1 MGLFSKKKKIDYNA
15 VFKDKYKNVN
25 KLTQMAHNEIDFVI
39 KESLWQNVVD
49 SYKELIDLIDQGADS
64 DKEYFK
70 SLMDNANKELN
81 VVKKINNEESES

>member
-49 SYKELIDLIDQGADS
+49 SYKELIDLIDQGADF